1 MSNQEKVFFYI
12 DENWNRFIDDLK
24 EFVAIPSISTLPNYK
39 GDVLRTAQ
47 WLERY
52 FQRLN
57 FNRVEI
63 IETGGHPFVFAEY
76 KGPNPLLTLLIYG
89 HYDVQP
95 VDPENEWDTKPF
107 QPTIKG
113 DCMYGRGVSDMK
125 AQLLAQMFATQAWLE
140 NNSLPI
146 HLKYIIEGEEE
157 IGSPSMQSFLKK
169 YKELLKSDVAINCDA
184 GVFSPDIPSVTYG
197 LRGLTY
203 FELELKGPKQDLHSG
218 LYGGTIR
225 NPIHVLCELI
235 AKMHDEKGKVT
246 LPYFY
251 DKVKPLTDEERSLLS
266 QIPHSD
272 EEWKKTVG
280 MSTLYG
286 EAGYSTI
293 ERVGARPTLE
303 INGIIGGFTGEGAK
317 TVLPSKARAKIS
329 MRLVPDQE
337 PEKME
342 EYLREFLQ
350 QHCPSEMEWNLSLH
364 SCSPPAL
371 MNLKSPYMQSAIT
384 ALTEEFGRAP
394 LFRREGGSVPVVAWL
409 QQILGLDSIMLGFA
423 LPDDGIHG
431 PNEHQNLPLLKK
443 GIRVHCRFYEELLKG
458 KSYEK

>member
-1 MSNQEKVFFYI
+1 MYI
-12 DENWNRFIDDLK
+12 QENWEKFIEDLK
-24 EFVAIPSISTLPNYK
+24 EFVSIPSISTLPAYK
-39 GDVLRTAQ
+39 EEVYRTAQ
-47 WLERY
+47 WLAQY

-57 FNRVEI
+57 FHRVEI
-63 IETGGHPFVFAEY
+63 MKTKEGHPFVFAEY
-76 KGPNPLLTLLIYG
+76 KEPNPILTILVYG

-95 VDPENEWDTKPF
+95 VDPENEWETKPF

-125 AQLLAQMFATQAWLE
+125 AQLLAQMFATEAWLA
-140 NNSLPI
+140 NNPLPI

-157 IGSPSMQSFLKK
+157 IGSPNMQKFL
-169 YKELLKSDVAINCDA
+169 EEQHDLLKADVALNCDA
-184 GVFSPDIPSVTYG
+184 GIFAPDIPSITYG
-197 LRGLTY
+197 LRGLAY

-235 AKMHDEKGKVT
+235 AKMHDENGKVT
-246 LPYFY
+246 LPHFY
-251 DKVKPLTDEERSLLS
+251 DKVKPLTEEERKLLS

-272 EEWKKTVG
+272 EEWKNIVG
-280 MSTLYG
+280 MKQLFG
-286 EAGYSTI
+286 EAGYTTI

-303 INGIIGGFTGEGAK
+303 VNGIIGGFTGEGAK
-317 TVLPSKARAKIS
+317 TVLPSRASAKIS

-342 EYLREFLQ
+342 DYLREFLTEN
-350 QHCPSEMEWNLSLH
+350 CPPEIEWKLTLH
-364 SCSPPAL
+364 SCAPPAV
-371 MNLKSPYMQSAIT
+371 MNLKSPYMQSAIK
-384 ALTEEFGRAP
+384 ALSKEFGRAP

-431 PNEHQNLPLLKK
+431 PNEHQNLSLLKR
-443 GIRVHCRFYEELLKG
+443 GVNVYCRFYEELINSQK
-458 KSYEK
+458 